1 MNDAQKAL
9 AQWREQGRFFEF
21 EGHQVFYQDSQDAN
35 KPVLVM
41 LHGFPTSS
49 WDWQEI
55 WPRLTQYFRVI
66 TFDFLGFG
74 FSDKPNLPKYSIMM
88 QASIAE
94 ALVNACGVADYHLLA
109 HDYGNTVA
117 QELLA
122 RNQEN
127 PDAKKLSC
135 VFLNGGLFPEVH
147 RPLLTQKL
155 LRSPFGKFFARMA
168 SLRSFV
174 SSFNTICAVKLP
186 RDLLQEHFNLLA
198 RENGRHCMVKLVG
211 YMDER
216 ALHRERWVGS
226 VVNSAIPL
234 RFINGVEDPIS
245 GLHMA
250 ARFEELVPNPDV
262 IKLSGIGHYPQNEA
276 PEDVLRAAISF
287 WQSNNVI
294 E

>member
-122 RNQEN
+122 
-127 PDAKKLSC
+127 
-135 VFLNGGLFPEVH
+135 
-147 RPLLTQKL
+147 
-155 LRSPFGKFFARMA
+155 
-168 SLRSFV
+168 
-174 SSFNTICAVKLP
+174 
-186 RDLLQEHFNLLA
+186 
-198 RENGRHCMVKLVG
+198 
-211 YMDER
+211 
-216 ALHRERWVGS
+216 
-226 VVNSAIPL
+226 
-234 RFINGVEDPIS
+234 
-245 GLHMA
+245 
-250 ARFEELVPNPDV
+250 
-262 IKLSGIGHYPQNEA
+262 
-276 PEDVLRAAISF
+276 
-287 WQSNNVI
+287 
-294 E
+294 